1 MQTIDLPRIETSKPA
16 YWLVIR
22 SVLLCVGLCWLALLL
37 ARAGMSGLFAQRIHD
52 AQAWRFVLMW
62 GFRFDGVILGLL
74 WFAPVALLPWFAWG
88 QRSWA
93 IGTRVFSAYGA
104 AVFTFIVFMEI
115 STPSFIHQYD
125 SRPNFLFVEYL
136 KHWQEVGTIL
146 IKEYPLQLILGAIA
160 VPICVK
166 GFLRLTASVR
176 TAMPV
181 KRLPVWAM
189 VVLSLLLFAIFAV
202 AGRGATGRRPA
213 NPAMVAVTKDHL
225 VNEIPLSSVYTL
237 LYAIR
242 EARSNQD
249 GGAAYGV
256 MEEAKALQIVKREM
270 GVPVENFADPALPT
284 MRKQTA
290 SIQRTKPLNFVIV
303 LEESL
308 GAEFV
313 GSLGGL
319 DLTPNLDALSKE
331 GIWFDNLYATGTRSV
346 RGIEAVVAG
355 FPPTSVEATVKQSK
369 SQRGFFTLASALK
382 AQGYGTTFFYG
393 GESHFDNMRS
403 YFMGNGFE
411 RVIEKRDMADA
422 KFVGTWGASDG
433 DLFDR
438 AHREFSQASTG
449 KPFMALVFTS
459 SNHSPFEFP
468 DGQIQLYEQPKATV
482 NNAVKYSDH
491 VLGRF
496 IASAK
501 ASPYWENTVFLIVAD
516 HNSRVYGNSIFPV
529 SRFHIPALL
538 IGGPVKPQRIST
550 LASQL
555 DLGPTALSL
564 LGINSTHPMTGRDLL
579 DPKQRERGGRSIM
592 QFDQI
597 QAYREGEHM
606 VLLQPNGAPRAA
618 RLVNQEWT
626 QTPDI
631 PPDLLEKALAHAW
644 YAKLSYSKR
653 WHVDPPSR

>member
-1 MQTIDLPRIETSKPA
+1 MPA
-16 YWLVIR
+16 
-22 SVLLCVGLCWLALLL
+22 
-37 ARAGMSGLFAQRIHD
+37 
-52 AQAWRFVLMW
+52 
-62 GFRFDGVILGLL
+62 
-74 WFAPVALLPWFAWG
+74 
-88 QRSWA
+88 
-93 IGTRVFSAYGA
+93 
-104 AVFTFIVFMEI
+104 
-115 STPSFIHQYD
+115 
-125 SRPNFLFVEYL
+125 
-136 KHWQEVGTIL
+136 
-146 IKEYPLQLILGAIA
+146 
-160 VPICVK
+160 
-166 GFLRLTASVR
+166 
-176 TAMPV
+176 

-189 VVLSLLLFAIFAV
+189 VVLSLLLFVIFAV

-213 NPAMVAVTKDHL
+213 NPAMVSVTKDHL

-256 MEEAKALQIVKREM
+256 MEEAEALQIVKREM
-270 GVPVENFADPALPT
+270 GVPAEQFVDPALPT
-284 MRKQTA
+284 MRKQIA
-290 SIQRTKPLNFVIV
+290 SIQRAKPLNFVIV

-319 DLTPNLDALSKE
+319 ALTPNLDALAKE

-355 FPPTSVEATVKQSK
+355 FPPTSVEATVKQPK

-382 AQGYGTTFFYG
+382 AQGYSTTFFYG

-403 YFMGNGFE
+403 FFMGNGFE
-411 RVIEKRDMADA
+411 RVIEKRDMAEA

-438 AHREFSQASTG
+438 AHREFSQAPAG
-449 KPFMALVFTS
+449 KPSMSLIFTS

-468 DGQIQLYEQPKATV
+468 DGQIQLHEQPKATV
-482 NNAVKYSDH
+482 NNAVKYADH
-491 VLGRF
+491 ALGRF

-516 HNSRVYGNSIFPV
+516 HNSRVYGHSIFPV

-555 DLGPTALSL
+555 DLGPTVLSL

-579 DPKQRERGGRSIM
+579 DPKQRDRGGRSIM
-592 QFDQI
+592 QFDQV
-597 QAYREGEHM
+597 QAYREGERM

-618 RLVNQEWT
+618 KLTNQEWT
-626 QTPDI
+626 QKPEI
-631 PPDLLEKALAHAW
+631 PPDLLKKALAHAW
-644 YAKLSYSKR
+644 YAKLAYSNR
-653 WHVDPPSR
+653 WHAEQPSR

>member
-1 MQTIDLPRIETSKPA
+1 MQSIDLQGREISTSA

-22 SVLLCVGLCWLALLL
+22 SVALCVGLCWLALLL
-37 ARAGMSGLFAQRIHD
+37 ARIGMGGLFAGRIDD
-52 AQAWRFVLMW
+52 AQAWRFVLTE
-62 GFRFDGVILGLL
+62 GLRFDGVILGLL
-74 WFAPVALLPWFAWG
+74 WFAPAALLPWFAWG

-93 IGTRVFSAYGA
+93 IGTRALSIYGA

-136 KHWQEVGTIL
+136 KHWQEVGTML
-146 IKEYPLQLILGAIA
+146 IKEYPLQLVLGAIA
-160 VPICVK
+160 VPICAKV
-166 GFLRLTASVR
+166 FWRFTASVR
-176 TAMPV
+176 FVMPAQ
-181 KRLPVWAM
+181 RLPIWAM
-189 VVLSLLLFAIFAV
+189 AVISLLLLAIFAV
-202 AGRGATGRRPA
+202 AGRGAIGRRPA
-213 NPAMVAVTKDHL
+213 NPAMVAMTKDHL
-225 VNEIPLSSVYTL
+225 VNEIPLSSAYTL

-242 EARSNQD
+242 EARNNQD

-256 MEEAKALQIVKREM
+256 MEEAKMLQIVKREM
-270 GVPVENFADPALPT
+270 GTPTESFVDPALPT
-284 MRKQTA
+284 MRKQAT
-290 SIQRTKPLNFVIV
+290 SFQRAKPLNFVIV

-319 DLTPNLDALSKE
+319 PLTPNLDALSKE

-369 SQRGFFTLASALK
+369 SQRGFFTLASVLK

-438 AHREFSQASTG
+438 AHREFSQAPAD

-468 DGQIQLYEQPKATV
+468 EGEIQLYDQPKATV
-482 NNAVKYSDH
+482 NNAVKYADH
-491 VLGRF
+491 ALGRF

-501 ASPYWENTVFLIVAD
+501 ASPYWDNTVFLIVAD

-529 SRFHIPALL
+529 SRFHVPALL
-538 IGGPVKPQRIST
+538 IGGPIKPQRIST

-555 DLGPTALSL
+555 DLGPTVLSL
-564 LGINSTHPMTGRDLL
+564 LGVNATHPMTGRDLL
-579 DPKQRERGGRSIM
+579 NPKQRERGGRSIM

-597 QAYREGEHM
+597 QAYREGERII
-606 VLLQPNGAPRAA
+606 LLQPNGAPRAA
-618 RLVNQEWT
+618 KLTNQEWA
-626 QTPDI
+626 QTPDV
-631 PPDLLEKALAHAW
+631 PPDLLEKALAHAS
-644 YAKLSYSKR
+644 YAKQAYSKR
-653 WHVDPPSR
+653 WHVDLPSR